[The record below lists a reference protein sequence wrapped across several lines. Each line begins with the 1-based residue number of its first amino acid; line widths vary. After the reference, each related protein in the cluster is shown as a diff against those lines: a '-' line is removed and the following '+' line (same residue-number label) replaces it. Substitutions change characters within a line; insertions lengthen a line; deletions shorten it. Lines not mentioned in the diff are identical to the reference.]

1 VHRAAELIGIDGYR
15 GGWLVVSAD
24 AALLALRF
32 TVVEDLEPVI
42 ARVERGGAPAR
53 APAISGRGGCW
64 GGPRG
69 PSVFPAPCRVEPE
82 LHVALRRPPGE
93 ELGEVL
99 EDDPPIASFPA
110 IAWPA
115 TRIFARVGR
124 KKPARRLSSIVLPQ
138 PDWPSTQ
145 TDSEAPR

>member
-1 VHRAAELIGIDGYR
+1 MHRAAELIGIDGYR

-53 APAISGRGGCW
+53 APAISRRGGCW

-69 PSVFPAPCRVEPE
+69 LSVFPAPCRVEPE

-93 ELGEVL
+93 E
-99 EDDPPIASFPA
+99 
-110 IAWPA
+110 
-115 TRIFARVGR
+115 
-124 KKPARRLSSIVLPQ
+124 
-138 PDWPSTQ
+138 
-145 TDSEAPR
+145 

>member
-1 VHRAAELIGIDGYR
+1 VQRAAELIGIDGYR

-53 APAISGRGGCW
+53 APAISRRGGCG

-99 EDDPPIASFPA
+99 EDDPPIAPA
-110 IAWPA
+110 QSEKMMASGACAISARSKSATLRSLISPA
-115 TRIFARVGR
+115 
-124 KKPARRLSSIVLPQ
+124 
-138 PDWPSTQ
+138 
-145 TDSEAPR
+145 